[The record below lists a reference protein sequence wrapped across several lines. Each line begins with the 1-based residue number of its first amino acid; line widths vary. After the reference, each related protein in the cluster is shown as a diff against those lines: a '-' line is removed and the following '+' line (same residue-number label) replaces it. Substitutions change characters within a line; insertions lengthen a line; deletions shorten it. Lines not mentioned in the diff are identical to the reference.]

1 MIEGGIGYGTFEN
14 HFDGGA
20 LEGNQSTITTLAVFL
35 GGGARFTVWDD
46 FSLAPTFG
54 VVYAHS
60 DNDFDARNDVGRQVV
75 QLAGSSRRTTSST
88 GARTRSRSSRG
99 SRRATGTC
107 SAASSS

>member
-20 LEGNQSTITTLAVFL
+20 LEGNQSTISTLAVFL
-35 GGGARFTVWDD
+35 GGGVRFTVWDD

-60 DNDFDARNDVGRQVV
+60 DNDFDARNDVGRQVL
-75 QLAGSSRRTTSST
+75 QIAAALTTSST
-88 GARTRSRSSRG
+88 GARTRSRSFRG